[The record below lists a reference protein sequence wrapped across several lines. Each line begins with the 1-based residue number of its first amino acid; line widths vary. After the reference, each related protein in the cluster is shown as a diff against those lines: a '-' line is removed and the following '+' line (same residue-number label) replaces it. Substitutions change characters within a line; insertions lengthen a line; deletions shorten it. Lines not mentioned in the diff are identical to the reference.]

1 MSGSHFYLTLPSNAS
16 LDVFADHKTGSYH
29 VKLPQTIDLNGDW
42 EVGLYSISYSNTWY
56 TLPNH
61 ENHIYYSPDGGR
73 TFYNSAIVDYGYYAT
88 VPELIKAINAAMAKE
103 IGSENKITFTFNPR
117 TEKTGVTLAPSYFVM
132 LFGKL
137 SAILGYGGRHIK
149 IRKST
154 ESTYVADLFGI
165 TFIFVYCDIV
175 QPQIVGDISVPL
187 LRTVPVSEKSGT
199 LITKTFTNI
208 LYVPVQKKSFEDI
221 EILLRTDIGEAVHLN
236 MGR

>member
-1 MSGSHFYLTLPSNAS
+1 MKITFIT
-16 LDVFADHKTGSYH
+16 V
-29 VKLPQTIDLNGDW
+29 
-42 EVGLYSISYSNTWY
+42 
-56 TLPNH
+56 
-61 ENHIYYSPDGGR
+61 R
-73 TFYNSAIVDYGYYAT
+73 TEDKNFYNWAIVDYGYFAT
-88 VPELIKAINAAMAKE
+88 VPELIQSINAAMAKE

-117 TEKTGVTLAPSYFVM
+117 TEKTGVTLASSYYVM

-165 TFIFVYCDIV
+165 TSIFVYCDIV

-187 LRTVPVSEKSGT
+187 LRTGA

-208 LYVPVQKKSFEDI
+208 LHVPVQKKSFEDI
-221 EILLRTDIGEAVHLN
+221 VIATLYFRKQGYFS
-236 MGR
+236 